1 MLPRV
6 IPLVRVLWKRTK
18 KIIHGMT
25 PIKAAALCELT
36 VDPYCPCAMAIA
48 MVIV

>member
-25 PIKAAALCELT
+25 PSKAAALCN
-36 VDPYCPCAMAIA
+36 VSVAPCCPCAMAIA